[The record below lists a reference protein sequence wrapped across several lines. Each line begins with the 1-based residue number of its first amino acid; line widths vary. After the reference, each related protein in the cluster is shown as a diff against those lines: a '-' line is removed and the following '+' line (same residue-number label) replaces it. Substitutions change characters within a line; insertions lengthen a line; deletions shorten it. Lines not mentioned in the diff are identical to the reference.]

1 MIDDCTGLV
10 LAGGE
15 SRRMGSDKTVLVWDG
30 ATLLERACTRLQAI
44 FPRVLVSLRQ
54 PREGLAWEQV
64 LDQAGADGALAGP
77 LAGALAGPLA
87 GLAAGLAAARTPWV
101 FVLAADMPLI
111 SVRTIEALAAR
122 RSGSQAVVPVAGGVL
137 QPLAAFYPSDA
148 LPEIEALLATPG
160 RHGPRALLERIGA
173 CRVDERDL
181 RPGECTPRP
190 GECTPRSGERTPRP
204 SEGKPND
211 SNEFFDVDT
220 PQDWEA
226 ARHNRESCP

>member
-15 SRRMGSDKTVLVWDG
+15 SRRMGRDKTALVWDG
-30 ATLLERACTRLQAI
+30 ATLLERACTRLQAV

-54 PREGLAWEQV
+54 PREGLVWEQV
-64 LDQAGADGALAGP
+64 LDRAGAE
-77 LAGALAGPLA
+77 GPLA

-111 SVRTIEALAAR
+111 SLRTIEALAAR
-122 RSGSQAVVPVAGGVL
+122 RIGSQAVVPVAGGVL
-137 QPLAAFYPSDA
+137 QTLAAFYPTDA
-148 LPEIEALLATPG
+148 LPEVEALLATPG

-181 RPGECTPRP
+181 RPGECTPRS
-190 GECTPRSGERTPRP
+190 GECTPPPGEGR
-204 SEGKPND
+204 PND
-211 SNEFFDVDT
+211 SYDFFDVDT
-220 PQDWEA
+220 PQDWDA
-226 ARHNRESCP
+226 ARQYRESCP